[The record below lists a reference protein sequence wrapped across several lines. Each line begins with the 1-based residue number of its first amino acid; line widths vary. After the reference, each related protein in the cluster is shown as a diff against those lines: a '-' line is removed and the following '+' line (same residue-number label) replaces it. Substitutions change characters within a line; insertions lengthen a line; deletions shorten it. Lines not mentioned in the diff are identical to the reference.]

1 MKTSKYYKLA
11 KLDGWDFRTGNTINY
26 RENLGKT
33 VTVPT
38 FTFCGNVL
46 FVVLILLHHLSPL
59 FTT

>member
-1 MKTSKYYKLA
+1 LEKFYKLA

-38 FTFCGNVL
+38 YRKYLKRTSLKVITYVL
-46 FVVLILLHHLSPL
+46 TKYFMPA
-59 FTT
+59 